1 MNDIFDDR
9 ELIFEETAPGGEWHL
24 EIFGPSNISL
34 PGDALQPPFYA
45 SFHQLAKGK
54 IIAVPFGV
62 PATAAEI
69 TVKWGLRGGVCAIFI
84 GSDCWVL
91 FRYGLWVGASRQTFR
106 MPPEPPFSEVDI
118 EQFLS
123 TGSVS

>member
-1 MNDIFDDR
+1 MNDIFEDR

-34 PGDALQPPFYA
+34 PGDAPQPPFYA
-45 SFHQLAKGK
+45 SFHNLAKGK

-69 TVKWGLRGGVCAIFI
+69 SVKWGLRGGVCAISI
-84 GSDCWVL
+84 GADCWAL
-91 FRYGLWVGASRQTFR
+91 FRYGMWVAMSREAFR
-106 MPPEPPFSEVDI
+106 LPPDPPFTAADI
-118 EQFLS
+118 ESFE
-123 TGSVS
+123 TIGAVR